1 MILYRTKLFGFYDE
15 SGKLLEKYTKG
26 PAKKRYEKWRKTVVD
41 DLLKARKSSGADSR
55 QALSESNID
64 FYLRQQ
70 SKERDRQA
78 KLIKTYKNQDGRELV
93 EKRRKTLE
101 SIKQGPKTP
110 DSDQK
115 VAEAQNKLNES
126 IDNYHTLAAGENRV
140 NELHRTPGKEYI
152 NSDIKLDNIA
162 HSSPIYQQLKAEGK
176 EYRQDIDDLHKEI
189 MGMVSERDSL
199 IEQSNKHKAQRDQAN
214 KTIEDLNNTI
224 NSNNAKIEE
233 LDKINKQNK
242 DTIRNLKNDNV
253 GKDVEI
259 GDLKKSNRNWKIGT
273 AIAGAGGIGLG
284 FGIAKNNN
292 QKK

>member
-1 MILYRTKLFGFYDE
+1 MILLRTKLFGFYDE
-15 SGKLLEKYTKG
+15 TGKLLEKYTKG
-26 PAKKRYEKWRKTVVD
+26 PAKKRFEKWKNQLVD
-41 DLLKARKSSGADSR
+41 DLLKARQSAGADR
-55 QALSESNID
+55 RRALSESDIES
-64 FYLRQQ
+64 YLRKQ
-70 SKERDRQA
+70 SNDRDRQA
-78 KLIKTYKNQDGRELV
+78 NLIKTYKSQDGRELV

-110 DSDQK
+110 DYDQK

-189 MGMVSERDSL
+189 MGMVSEKDSL

-242 DTIRNLKNDNV
+242 DTIWNLKNDNV

>member
-1 MILYRTKLFGFYDE
+1 MILLRTKLFGFYDE

-26 PAKKRYEKWRKTVVD
+26 PAKKRFEKWKKQLVD
-41 DLLKARKSSGADSR
+41 DLLKARESAGANSR
-55 QALSESNID
+55 GALSESNID

-78 KLIKTYKNQDGRELV
+78 KLIKTYKSQDGRELV
-93 EKRRKTLE
+93 EKKRKTLE
-101 SIKQGPKTP
+101 SIKQGPKTL
-110 DSDQK
+110 DYDQK

-152 NSDIKLDNIA
+152 NTDIKLDNIA
-162 HSSPIYQQLKAEGK
+162 KSSPIYQQLKAEGK

-233 LDKINKQNK
+233 MDKINKQNK
-242 DTIRNLKNDNV
+242 DTIWNLKNDNV

-273 AIAGAGGIGLG
+273 AITGVGGIGLG
-284 FGIAKNNN
+284 FGMAKNNN

>member
-1 MILYRTKLFGFYDE
+1 MILLRTKLFGFYDE

-26 PAKKRYEKWRKTVVD
+26 PAKKRFEKWKNQLVD

-110 DSDQK
+110 DYDQK

-162 HSSPIYQQLKAEGK
+162 YSSPIYQQLKADGK
-176 EYRQDIDDLHKEI
+176 EYRQDIDDLYKEI

-199 IEQSNKHKAQRDQAN
+199 IEQSNKHKAQRDRAN

-224 NSNNAKIEE
+224 NSNNAKIKEM
-233 LDKINKQNK
+233 DKINKQNK
-242 DTIRNLKNDNV
+242 DTIWNLKNDNV
-253 GKDVEI
+253 GKNVEI